1 MTNVATDVDL
11 YCLKSGKD
19 VIIDDGFWFRKQRDE
34 IRKRLNK
41 LGVKVI
47 FYYIKCPFE
56 IARNRVVSRNKSFT
70 PDAFNIDNQMFDSYI
85 EYFNE
90 MGDDENYVLI
100 NND

>member
-1 MTNVATDVDL
+1 LATDVAL

-47 FYYIKCPFE
+47 FYYINCPFE

-85 EYFNE
+85 EYFND